1 VPLSDDDAPELAV
14 FIGRFQPFHNG
25 HLEVVRRAL
34 AEASRLLIVIGSD
47 EAARRADFV
56 PFTTSERREMILASL
71 PREDRDRVVFKGA
84 PDLGDITA
92 WADRIRGLVAE
103 TLDEAALGADARVTL
118 IGCSKDRSSY
128 YLRVFPE
135 WTSIAVPHL
144 GELSATPIR
153 EAYFGD
159 DPATVSAWL
168 AGPGREQLP
177 SAVVAWLEAFRAK
190 PDYAEMLAELA
201 YARRYR
207 EAWSSAPYP
216 PIFVTADA
224 VVIQDGHVLLIR
236 RKGRP
241 GQGQW
246 AIPGGFVEQDE
257 FVVDAALRELE
268 EETGLAVAEA
278 DLRAAIVATQVFDA
292 PFRDMRGRMITHAT
306 LFHLRPRT
314 PELPKAVGADDA
326 DLASWVRLTDLR
338 RETLFDDHFLII
350 QAMASL
356 IDEAAPVAPNP

>member
-1 VPLSDDDAPELAV
+1 MPLPDDAPDLAV

-25 HLEVVRRAL
+25 HLEVVRQAL
-34 AEASRLLIVIGSD
+34 SHAGRLLIVIGSD

-56 PFTTSERREMILASL
+56 PFTTAERREMILASL
-71 PREDRDRVVFKGA
+71 PQADRGRVVFKGA
-84 PDLGDITA
+84 PDFGDITA
-92 WADRIRGLVAE
+92 WADRVRGLVAE
-103 TLDEAALGADARVTL
+103 TLAETGLGADARVTL

-128 YLRVFPE
+128 YLRVFPH
-135 WTSIAVPHL
+135 WDAIAVPHL
-144 GELSATPIR
+144 GGLSATPAR
-153 EAYFGD
+153 EAYFGE
-159 DPATVSAWL
+159 DPAQVAAWL
-168 AGPGREQLP
+168 AGPALEQLP
-177 SAVVAWLEAFRAK
+177 PAVVACLGAFRAS
-190 PDYAEMLAELA
+190 PDYAGMLAELA

-207 EAWSSAPYP
+207 EAWSGAPYP

-268 EETGLAVAEA
+268 EETGLAVPEAE
-278 DLRAAIVATQVFDA
+278 LRRSIIATRVFDA

-306 LFHLRPRT
+306 LFHLRPDS

-326 DLASWVRLTDLR
+326 DLASWVPLAELR
-338 RETLFDDHFLII
+338 RDALFDDHYLII
-350 QAMASL
+350 RAMTGL
-356 IDEAAPVAPNP
+356 IDQA

>member
-1 VPLSDDDAPELAV
+1 VPLSDDAPELAV
-14 FIGRFQPFHNG
+14 FIGRFEPFHNG
-25 HLEVVRRAL
+25 HLEVVRRGL

-47 EAARRADFV
+47 GAARRADFL

-71 PREDRDRVVFKGA
+71 PREDHHRVVFKGV
-84 PDLGDITA
+84 PDLGDIIA
-92 WADRIRGLVAE
+92 WADRVRGLDAE
-103 TLDEAALGADARVTL
+103 ALDQAGLGADAPVTL

-128 YLRVFPE
+128 YLSVFPE
-135 WTSIAVPHL
+135 WNSIAVPHL

-153 EAYFGD
+153 EAYFGE
-159 DPATVSAWL
+159 DPEGVSAWL

-177 SAVVAWLEAFRAK
+177 PAVVTWLKAFRAE
-190 PDYAEMLAELA
+190 PAYGEMLAELA

-207 EAWSSAPYP
+207 EAWSRAPYP

-236 RKGRP
+236 RKGQP

-246 AIPGGFVEQDE
+246 ALPGGFVEQDE

-268 EETGLAVAEA
+268 EETGIAVAEA
-278 DLRAAIVATQVFDA
+278 DLRAAIVATRVFDA

-306 LFHLRPRT
+306 LFHLRPQT
-314 PELPKAVGADDA
+314 PELPTAVGADDA

-338 RETLFDDHFLII
+338 REALFSDHFLII
-350 QAMASL
+350 QAMARL
-356 IDEAAPVAPNP
+356 TAETGHALQHVD

>member
-1 VPLSDDDAPELAV
+1 VLLSDDAPDLAV

-25 HLEVVRRAL
+25 HLEVVRQAL
-34 AEASRLLIVIGSD
+34 AEAGRLLIVIGSD
-47 EAARRADFV
+47 EAARRPDFV
-56 PFTTSERREMILASL
+56 PFTAAERREMILASL
-71 PREDRDRVVFKGA
+71 LPAERDRVVFKGA
-84 PDLGDITA
+84 PDFGDIDA
-92 WADRIRGLVAE
+92 WSDRVRRLVAE
-103 TLDEAALGADARVTL
+103 TLGEAGLGADARVTL

-128 YLRVFPE
+128 YLRAFPE
-135 WTSIAVPHL
+135 WNAIAVPHL
-144 GELSATPIR
+144 GGLSATPAR
-153 EAYFGD
+153 EAYFGE
-159 DPATVSAWL
+159 DPAQVSAWL
-168 AGPGREQLP
+168 AGPAAEQLP
-177 SAVVAWLEAFRAK
+177 PAVVAWLDAFRTT

-207 EAWSSAPYP
+207 EAWGSAPYP

-241 GQGQW
+241 GRGQW

-257 FVVDAALRELE
+257 FVVDAALRELK

-278 DLRAAIVATQVFDA
+278 DLRGSILATRVFDA

-306 LFHLRPRT
+306 LFHLRSLT
-314 PELPKAVGADDA
+314 PELPRAVGADDA

-338 RETLFDDHFLII
+338 REALFDDHFLII
-350 QAMASL
+350 QAMANL
-356 IDEAAPVAPNP
+356 IAEAVQTSPKP